1 MTSKTKRKKIIL
13 RKNTYTKKQKMRIAD
28 QVYDITDKEVEQ
40 DYANLVEIGCEYH
53 KVLSQTGNKVV
64 NKYTSIERLN
74 TAGVKGYSFYDVWF
88 NKNKLKNEK
97 YVKSLVTFYKNSYP
111 GYPNIKVMFRLSNLY
126 FSAVSIFKPL
136 IAMEIY
142 CRYKP
147 RHVLDFTMGW
157 GGRLVGA
164 CALNVPKYTGIDYN
178 QNLKTPYKKLSKF
191 LKKHSTTDINLYFQ
205 DALSVD
211 YSKLNYDLVLTSPPY
226 YNIETYGSNKTKS
239 QEDWDKNFYI
249 PIFEKTYEHLAKGG
263 HYCINIPEEVYENV
277 ALKVLGKPTE
287 KIALA
292 KSKRSTTEIYKEYI
306 YVWKK
311 RG

>member
-1 MTSKTKRKKIIL
+1 
-13 RKNTYTKKQKMRIAD
+13 MRIAD
-28 QVYDITDKEVEQ
+28 QVYDITDKQVEQ
-40 DYANLVEIGCEYH
+40 DYKDLVEIGCQYH

-97 YVKSLVTFYKNSYP
+97 YVKTLVTFYKNSYP
-111 GYPNIKVMFRLSNLY
+111 GYPDIKVMFRLSNLY

-191 LKKHSTTDINLYFQ
+191 LKKYSTTDIKLYFQ
-205 DALSVD
+205 DALTID

-239 QEDWDKNFYI
+239 KEDWDKNFYI
-249 PIFEKTYEHLAKGG
+249 PIFEKTYKHLAKGG
-263 HYCINIPEEVYENV
+263 HYCINVPEEVYENV
-277 ALKVLGKPTE
+277 ALKVLGKPSE

-292 KSKRSTTEIYKEYI
+292 KSKRTSTEIYKEYI
-306 YVWKK
+306 YVWHKS
-311 RG
+311 